1 MSMPITKPKSKTT
14 TSRISFPQ
22 RVYNVLN
29 LCDDTHQEHIASW
42 MNDGTAFKVH
52 DIAQFERELLPK
64 YFNTQKYAS
73 FTRAL
78 CSYGFDCIRTGRQ
91 TGIYSHPKF
100 NRNDPEAPSM
110 IKRVKKTNNN
120 AKASLTKLSTGC
132 HGFSL
137 GDRKRSF
144 AFPSLMN
151 TTQSLMNEDADASVF
166 GHLYQTIRS
175 QIADRTPLSH
185 LVSSDES
192 GDESAGEQS
201 PYNPLSSSCNPIVR
215 SDSYHIAAEDYDVIT
230 CDEQNQGEQYAQEI
244 ADSILDDD
252 FATFPV
258 SPSEGYASEDDD
270 FEPLPWSPGASS
282 QNCGR
287 LDNSEDQAFLLSW
300 SHEVLMS

>member
-201 PYNPLSSSCNPIVR
+201 PYNPIVR
-215 SDSYHIAAEDYDVIT
+215 SASCLLATEDYDMTTFV
-230 CDEQNQGEQYAQEI
+230 EQNQDEQYAQEI

-252 FATFPV
+252 FTPIPL
-258 SPSEGYASEDDD
+258 PSSDGYDSIDAD
-270 FEPLPWSPGASS
+270 FEPLPWLPHSASKI
-282 QNCGR
+282 CGM
-287 LDNSEDQAFLLSW
+287 LDNAEDEAFLSW
-300 SHEVLMS
+300 SREVFMS